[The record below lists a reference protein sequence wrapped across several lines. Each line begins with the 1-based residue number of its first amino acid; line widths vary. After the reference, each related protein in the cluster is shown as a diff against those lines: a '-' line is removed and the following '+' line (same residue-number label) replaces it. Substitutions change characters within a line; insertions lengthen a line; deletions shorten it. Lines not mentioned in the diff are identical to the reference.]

1 MARLPLADASRV
13 HAETEAGARRVD
25 VACDASLGERRVAAL
40 VRAVCGDSGP
50 DTEGRSVPSVEI
62 GVTVDLS
69 TLVGLSDEPVLITLG
84 SGPAEPATAAALR
97 DLLAEV
103 DQPVALRRLVTDP
116 MTGALLDRGRT
127 GYRVTMPFARSWSL
141 AMGPADSPG
150 ACGERRPA
158 RSTMLDRGIAA
169 DRRIATTSDRSA
181 FDTICSRRTRA
192 GNSWPL
198 ARMGQ
203 SNGAVRMVAST
214 SPTSS
219 TTCLLAPICRR
230 GRTGHRQIGSSR
242 RRRAAAPT
250 RHRSELQWWDVRSGF
265 RTPELP
271 DSTS

>member
-62 GVTVDLS
+62 GVTVDLA

-127 GYRVTMPFARSWSL
+127 GYRVTDALRAILVARDGTCRFPGCLRRATACEIDHARPWDRGGSSDRDNLGPLCVRHHLLKTHAGWEFLAARPDGAIEWRGPDGREYLSHQLDHLLARSDLS
-141 AMGPADSPG
+141 
-150 ACGERRPA
+150 ERAHR
-158 RSTMLDRGIAA
+158 TQTDR
-169 DRRIATTSDRSA
+169 
-181 FDTICSRRTRA
+181 
-192 GNSWPL
+192 
-198 ARMGQ
+198 
-203 SNGAVRMVAST
+203 VVE
-214 SPTSS
+214 
-219 TTCLLAPICRR
+219 
-230 GRTGHRQIGSSR
+230 
-242 RRRAAAPT
+242 AAP
-250 RHRSELQWWDVRSGF
+250 RGS
-265 RTPELP
+265 P
-271 DSTS
+271 DPPPF